1 MEEVDEKIVVPK
13 IERFGF
19 ENCPRCRLGEFES
32 SFRISV
38 KNSSIAPSHI
48 FHVHHNEGFQS
59 IMMRLCED
67 FPQDWLKGTVYYFY
81 IDLGGLYHHIEE
93 PCWLKDK
100 DILIVTPVEDLQEL
114 PSISIAA
121 VHASLRH
128 DVELRDHQIEGVNR
142 MIYLEKSQ
150 RGGILADDM
159 GLGKTIQTLTVIL
172 RRQPLQA
179 IHACTLVIVPSRAL
193 GDQWA
198 DEIRSKTTYG
208 SLPYFIYQDENVAL
222 IDQPCFRVIITT
234 YDRVRGEF
242 KKREMGIEN
251 ESPLFDIEWHRIVL
265 DESHKVR
272 ARTMLANAVT
282 SLRGKFK
289 WCLSGTPFQ
298 NDITELYPIFEFLGI
313 ELDPRRKAEEEYVTD
328 VLKSHM
334 IRRTKAILHKELTIL
349 PRQEQRFTLEFSPPE
364 RALYEYLER
373 LLYHQIELM
382 RTKGDRNHHVVSAAI
397 LYLRLKQVCGH
408 HMILMDKFPDLIP
421 MADAGADLDVVAAV
435 GGEDVPREKNYWD
448 EATEYE
454 QAMEIIASY
463 QYVLLPADGEPIDSS
478 QLQKLKFIKHSTKA
492 TWLISF
498 LRELLSADAT
508 DKIVVV
514 SQFVD
519 VIIKIAELL
528 TTTKIPFAT
537 YHGSMSNYARKV
549 ALQKFNHDA
558 RFRVMIMSLKAGGV
572 GLNLQR
578 ANHMIILDRWWN
590 PATMDQA
597 VARIHRMNQLKETYI
612 HTVVIKDTIEES
624 LMDNILDKK
633 NALFQKIVEAERDS
647 DEYDFKDESYE
658 EAEPVLR
665 LDKGKGK
672 ADIKEEA
679 ENKEFDD
686 VENIENIPVSGV
698 KKEEN
703 RDIDIFAM
711 EQIMS
716 KNMVRRLDKIESVDN
731 DAKQL
736 LAKKRKTRTSRSS

>member
-1 MEEVDEKIVVPK
+1 
-13 IERFGF
+13 
-19 ENCPRCRLGEFES
+19 
-32 SFRISV
+32 
-38 KNSSIAPSHI
+38 
-48 FHVHHNEGFQS
+48 
-59 IMMRLCED
+59 
-67 FPQDWLKGTVYYFY
+67 
-81 IDLGGLYHHIEE
+81 
-93 PCWLKDK
+93 
-100 DILIVTPVEDLQEL
+100 
-114 PSISIAA
+114 
-121 VHASLRH
+121 
-128 DVELRDHQIEGVNR
+128 

-234 YDRVRGEF
+234 YDRVRGEY
-242 KKREMGIEN
+242 KKRVQGIEN
-251 ESPLFDIEWHRIVL
+251 ESPLFDIDWHRIVL

-272 ARTMLANAVT
+272 ARTMLANAVS
-282 SLRGKFK
+282 SLKGKFK

-313 ELDPRRKAEEEYVTD
+313 ELDPKRKAEEEYVTD

-373 LLYHQIELM
+373 LLYHQINLM

-421 MADAGADLDVVAAV
+421 MADAGADDELAIAM
-435 GGEDVPREKNYWD
+435 GEGDIPRERNYWD

-463 QYVLLPADGEPIDSS
+463 HDQYGNLQDPIDSS

-492 TWLISF
+492 TWLVSF
-498 LRELLSADAT
+498 LKKLLAADPT

-528 TTTKIPFAT
+528 TTTKLPFAT

-549 ALQKFNHDA
+549 ALQKFNHDP
-558 RFRVMIMSLKAGGV
+558 RFRIMIMSLKAGGV

-633 NALFQKIVEAERDS
+633 NALFHKIVEAELDKEE
-647 DEYDFKDESYE
+647 DDFKADPVNEN
-658 EAEPVLR
+658 EPIFK
-665 LDKGKGK
+665 LDKGKRR
-672 ADIKEEA
+672 ADLKEESDDEDFDYLYNN
-679 ENKEFDD
+679 ENF
-686 VENIENIPVSGV
+686 PLTV

-703 RDIDIFAM
+703 RDIDLLAM
-711 EQIMS
+711 GQIMP
-716 KNMVRRLDKIESVDN
+716 KNMVRRLDKIESLEN
-731 DAKQL
+731 DTGIL
-736 LAKKRKTRTSRSS
+736 SKKRKKREPRS

>member
-1 MEEVDEKIVVPK
+1 MDEDSLIVVPK
-13 IERFGF
+13 IERTGF
-19 ENCPRCRLGEFES
+19 EDCPRCRLGEFES

-38 KNSSIAPSHI
+38 KNSSHAPSHI
-48 FHVHHNEGFQS
+48 FHVHNNEGFQS
-59 IMMRLCED
+59 IMMRLCDE
-67 FPQDWLKGTVYYFY
+67 FPRDWLKGVVYYFY
-81 IDLGGLYHHIEE
+81 IDLGGLYHHIED
-93 PCWLKDK
+93 PSWLKDK
-100 DILIVTPVEDLQEL
+100 DILIVTTVEDLEEL
-114 PSISIAA
+114 PSISLAA

-142 MIYLEKSQ
+142 MIHLEKSQ

-198 DEIRSKTTYG
+198 DEIRTKTTYG

-242 KKREMGIEN
+242 KKREQGIEN
-251 ESPLFDIEWHRIVL
+251 QSPLFDIDWHRIVL

-282 SLRGKFK
+282 SLKGKFK

-313 ELDPRRKAEEEYVTD
+313 ELDPKRKAEEEYVTD
-328 VLKSHM
+328 VLKCHM

-373 LLYHQIELM
+373 LLYHQIALM

-421 MADAGADLDVVAAV
+421 MADAGADDEVAAAM
-435 GGEDVPREKNYWD
+435 GEGDIPRERNYWD

-463 QYVLLPADGEPIDSS
+463 HDQYGNLQDPIDSS

-492 TWLISF
+492 TWLVSF
-498 LRELLSADAT
+498 LKELLAADPT

-528 TTTKIPFAT
+528 TTTRLPFAT
-537 YHGSMSNYARKV
+537 YHGSMSNYARKI
-549 ALQKFNHDA
+549 ALQKFNHDP
-558 RFRVMIMSLKAGGV
+558 RYRIMIMSLKAGGV

-633 NALFQKIVEAERDS
+633 NALFHKIVEAELDKEE
-647 DEYDFKDESYE
+647 DDFKADPVNEN
-658 EAEPVLR
+658 EPLFK
-665 LDKGKGK
+665 LDKGKRR
-672 ADIKEEA
+672 ADLKEELYI
-679 ENKEFDD
+679 EDYDD
-686 VENIENIPVSGV
+686 LQDFESIPFAL

-703 RDIDIFAM
+703 HDIDFFAM
-711 EQIMS
+711 EQIMP
-716 KNMVRRLDKIESVDN
+716 KNMVRRLDKIESLDN
-731 DAKQL
+731 DTSIL
-736 LAKKRKTRTSRSS
+736 SKKRKKREPRA